1 MMRARTVAEARR
13 RMPPL
18 VLAACLGLLVWP
30 GCGSS
35 DERELSPEDYLGIL
49 RQLGSYDR
57 TVVEESV
64 RQIMRHP
71 RAPTVAALQTT
82 LREGQWDLRVKVQ
95 IARILAVWP
104 DPQTGQVDRAGLPEF
119 IEGLRCPESDLREIS
134 GALLPVFGAE
144 VVPHVADVL
153 ASGQKAN
160 RYAAC
165 EVLGAILRESQDRG
179 AGEALRDR
187 IMKEEDREIRM
198 LLVINLALWKSR
210 EAIEGFINALTDPDE
225 GCREYAWM
233 EIKKREKPPVEFDWR
248 GTVGQRSDAVQ
259 KLRSWWSKTT
269 NRS

>member
-1 MMRARTVAEARR
+1 MRLARTIAEARR
-13 RMPPL
+13 RSSPL
-18 VLAACLGLLVWP
+18 VLCACLGLVVWP
-30 GCGSS
+30 GCSS
-35 DERELSPEDYLGIL
+35 SGERELSAEDYLGIL

-57 TVVEESV
+57 TVAEEAV

-104 DPQTGQVDRAGLPEF
+104 DPQTGQIDKTGLPNL

-134 GALLPVFGAE
+134 RALLPLFGAE
-144 VVPHVADVL
+144 IVPHVADVA

-165 EVLGAILRESQDRG
+165 EILGAILEESQDRG

-187 IMKEEDREIRM
+187 VMKEEDREIRM
-198 LLVINLALWKSR
+198 LLVINLALWKSQD
-210 EAIEGFINALTDPDE
+210 AIEGFINALTDPDE
-225 GCREYAWM
+225 GCREYAWL
-233 EIKKREKPPVEFDWR
+233 EIKKRAEPPVAFDWR
-248 GTVGQRSDAVQ
+248 GTVGERSDAVQ
-259 KLRSWWSKTT
+259 KLRSWWSKKT
-269 NRS
+269 NRG